1 VLHFGYNDHTYE
13 GEIDFQEY
21 IKESAAMPSEPYQ
34 QNQPYP
40 PPTYPPVNQ
49 PTYYPPAGLPP
60 QGYYNPQLAPMPVST
75 SGWAIASLICS
86 IVGIPLLGV
95 IFGFI
100 ALNEISNSA
109 GRIAGEG
116 MAKAGIII
124 GFVVMA
130 LGIVLLIIWVI
141 VIGGLILTTP
151 TNSSFLAVY

>member
-1 VLHFGYNDHTYE
+1 
-13 GEIDFQEY
+13 
-21 IKESAAMPSEPYQ
+21 MPSEPYQ
-34 QNQPYP
+34 PNQPYP
-40 PPTYPPVNQ
+40 PSTYPPANQ
-49 PTYYPPAGLPP
+49 PTYYPPAGPFPP
-60 QGYYNPQLAPMPVST
+60 YSGAPQAPGYYNPGLAPMPVST

-86 IVGIPLLGV
+86 IVGVPLLGV

-124 GFVVMA
+124 GFVFMA
-130 LGIVLLIIWVI
+130 LGILLVIIWII

-151 TNSSFLAVY
+151 SNSSFLALY

>member
-1 VLHFGYNDHTYE
+1 
-13 GEIDFQEY
+13 
-21 IKESAAMPSEPYQ
+21 MPSEPYQ

-40 PPTYPPVNQ
+40 PPMYPPVNQ
-49 PTYYPPAGLPP
+49 PTYYPPAGPLPP
-60 QGYYNPQLAPMPVST
+60 YSAVPPPPGYYNPQLAPMPAST

-86 IVGIPLLGV
+86 IVGVPLLGV

-109 GRIAGEG
+109 GRIVGEG

-141 VIGGLILTTP
+141 VIGGLILTNP
-151 TNSSFLAVY
+151 GNSTFLRLY

>member
-1 VLHFGYNDHTYE
+1 
-13 GEIDFQEY
+13 
-21 IKESAAMPSEPYQ
+21 MPSEPYQ

-40 PPTYPPVNQ
+40 PPTYPPASQ
-49 PTYYPPAGLPP
+49 PLYYPPPGPPVPYAAGPQP

-86 IVGIPLLGV
+86 LVGVPILGV

-100 ALNEISNSA
+100 ALNEIRNSA

-124 GFVVMA
+124 GFIVMA
-130 LGIVLLIIWVI
+130 LGIVLAIVWIV

-151 TNSSFLAVY
+151 TNTSFVGLVVSARM

>member
-1 VLHFGYNDHTYE
+1 
-13 GEIDFQEY
+13 
-21 IKESAAMPSEPYQ
+21 MPSEPYQ

-49 PTYYPPAGLPP
+49 PTYYPPAGPQPPYSAMPQP

-86 IVGIPLLGV
+86 IVGVPLLGV

-130 LGIVLLIIWVI
+130 LGIVFLIIWVI

-151 TNSSFLAVY
+151 TNSSFLALY